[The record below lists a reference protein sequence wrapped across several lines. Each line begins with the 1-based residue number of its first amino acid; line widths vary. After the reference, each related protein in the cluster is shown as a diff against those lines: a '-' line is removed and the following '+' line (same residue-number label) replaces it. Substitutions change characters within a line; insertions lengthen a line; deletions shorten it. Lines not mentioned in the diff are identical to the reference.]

1 MTTSERRLA
10 GFEERQLAELKE
22 HIAARST
29 PVPVRRPRG
38 RLFLAAAAVAAGVCA
53 AVAIPA
59 VFGGGGESAYAVTRD
74 ANGVVYAE
82 LRDSRDAAGLSDQLR
97 RLGIPAIV
105 DYVPEGKMC
114 REPRGKHVEDIP
126 RDLYHVPE
134 SIPGEK
140 HGWRMR
146 IDTRLFKPGQTFVW
160 TIGKNNTGGTS
171 TSTILMEGPVGPCE
185 LVDAPEP
192 KEIRPPYRL
201 ATTKGRSLAGY
212 RVDEKTVGEVV
223 PEIEKRGLK
232 VVYVIM
238 GIPPGNPGGY
248 GELRVQ
254 KTPVGEDW
262 TVWEAEE
269 VIEGPKDTPT
279 GVIRLL
285 VTKEHHDRN
294 PVYGG
299 PRDAVIP
306 DGS

>member
-10 GFEERQLAELKE
+10 GFEERQLAELRE
-22 HIAARST
+22 HVAARAAVT
-29 PVPVRRPRG
+29 PARRPRG
-38 RLFLAAAAVAAGVCA
+38 RLLLAASAVAAGVCA

-59 VFGGGGESAYAVTRD
+59 VSGDGGEPAYAVTKGAD
-74 ANGVVYAE
+74 GVVYAE

-97 RLGIPAIV
+97 RLGVPAIV
-105 DYVPEGKMC
+105 DHVPEGRMC

-126 RDLYHVPE
+126 PDLYHVPE

-140 HGWRMR
+140 QGWRMR

-160 TIGKNNTGGTS
+160 TVGENSTGGTS
-171 TSTILMEGPVGPCE
+171 TSTILMEGPVAPCV
-185 LVDAPEP
+185 LVDAPER
-192 KEIRPPYRL
+192 KEYHPDSRR
-201 ATTKGRSLAGY
+201 ATVKGRSLAGY

-232 VVYVIM
+232 VVYLVISV
-238 GIPPGNPGGY
+238 PPGNPGGF
-248 GELRVQ
+248 GEDHIQ
-254 KTPVGEDW
+254 ETPVGKDW

-269 VIEGPKDTPT
+269 VVKGPKDTPT

-285 VTKEHHDRN
+285 VTKEHYDRN

-299 PRDAVIP
+299 PRDAVVP